1 MNNYTRILP
10 WENNRRLERLGEFR
24 ALVILYFNSSRAEW
38 MVDERIEKPE
48 AEEARVKINRMMD
61 ETHDIILYSGVNP
74 SIRYT
79 PPAAVGGYIQNID
92 LVQNVFN
99 LHRFQITANNLLDFI
114 DRSIGIYESN
124 MRPALFRAINPF
136 FYLGLAFDLVA
147 RAPFVLIGR
156 AGFNRKKVEE
166 SLAGRMVKGSIYIIT
181 ALASLLTVLQLLDY
195 LQSFKQVAKN
205 VFH

>member
-1 MNNYTRILP
+1 
-10 WENNRRLERLGEFR
+10 
-24 ALVILYFNSSRAEW
+24 
-38 MVDERIEKPE
+38 MVNERIEKPE

-61 ETHDIILYSGVNP
+61 EAHDIILYSGVSP

-79 PPAAVGGYIQNID
+79 PPAVVGGYIQNID

-124 MRPALFRAINPF
+124 KRPALLRAINPF

-147 RAPFVLIGR
+147 RVPFVLIGR

-166 SLAGRMVKGSIYIIT
+166 SLAGRLVKGSIYIVT
-181 ALASLLTVLQLLDY
+181 TLASLLTVLQLLDY
-195 LQSFKQVAKN
+195 LEAFKQVVKS
-205 VFH
+205 VFR